1 MLLVICLAICLVK
14 LIVSILVFSFM
25 ALKGDGKCLLSE
37 YIAMISPFI
46 IQYVWEFL
54 FIVIAVNV
62 FDINNLS
69 MLLILTNILSVDL
82 VAYCLYMMLFRATI
96 DFCVLAVIKVF
107 FICVWLIIEN
117 IAG

>member
-1 MLLVICLAICLVK
+1 MLVVCLAICLVK

-37 YIAMISPFI
+37 YIAIISPFI

-54 FIVIAVNV
+54 FIVIAANV

-82 VAYCLYMMLFRATI
+82 VAYFLFMILFRATMYMG
-96 DFCVLAVIKVF
+96 VLAIIKV
-107 FICVWLIIEN
+107 IAIYLWLMIKIQSDN
-117 IAG
+117 